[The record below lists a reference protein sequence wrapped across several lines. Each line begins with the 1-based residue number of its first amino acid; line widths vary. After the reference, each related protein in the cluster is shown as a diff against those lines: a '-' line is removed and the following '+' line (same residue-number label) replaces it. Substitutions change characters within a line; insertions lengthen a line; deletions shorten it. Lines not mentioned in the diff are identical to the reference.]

1 MVMTK
6 MSRSMDA
13 TGVLSLCEDK
23 RDFKAV
29 VTTILSSL
37 SDIFPLCRD
46 GWKESAVAQ
55 CLVCKVRLYVTTRD
69 YLK

>member
-1 MVMTK
+1 MVMTEV
-6 MSRSMDA
+6 SRSMDA
-13 TGVLSLCEDK
+13 TGVFSLCEDI

-37 SDIFPLCRD
+37 SDIFPEGY

-55 CLVCKVRLYVTTRD
+55 CLVWIKASIVTI
-69 YLK
+69 